1 MKFHGNFRLACD
13 YTLRT
18 GIHTSIAGGLE
29 NSALRAAQLGADTFQ
44 IFSASPRCWSFADV
58 ERQAARQLRATR
70 ERLDLRPLVVHDN
83 YLINLASAAEAV
95 RRNSIAAFR
104 AEIKRARALGAEY
117 LVMHPGSARGQ
128 TIEQA
133 LETLTGS
140 LAAAVRGLK
149 MDGLVI
155 LLENTA
161 GAGLTIGRTFEELRE
176 LHDRLLQAVD
186 LETGYC
192 LDTAHCLASG
202 YDVQS
207 AEGLERTLAAASR
220 LLGLEN
226 VPVIHAN
233 DSKTA
238 LGSQVDRHEHIGRG
252 NIGKDGFRRILRHP
266 KLRDKAFILETPID
280 EPGDDR
286 RNLRLLKRLAAGL

>member
-1 MKFHGNFRLACD
+1 M
-13 YTLRT
+13 RT

-29 NSALRAAQLGADTFQ
+29 NSVLRAAQLGANTFQ
-44 IFSASPRCWSFADV
+44 IFSASPRSWSFGGV
-58 ERQAARQLRATR
+58 ERQAARRLRATR
-70 ERLDLRPLVVHDN
+70 EKLDLRPLVVHDN

-133 LETLTGS
+133 LENLTGS
-140 LAAAVRGLK
+140 LATAVRGLK
-149 MDGLVI
+149 LDGLVI

-176 LHDRLLQAVD
+176 LHDRLLQAAALD
-186 LETGYC
+186 TGYC

-202 YDVQS
+202 YDVGS

-220 LLGLEN
+220 LLGLEKA
-226 VPVIHAN
+226 PVNHAN

-252 NIGKDGFRRILRHP
+252 YIGKDGFRRILQHP

-280 EPGDDR
+280 KPGDDQ